1 MKSVGR
7 SIYAANLL
15 RIASSLADEA
25 PLMSYELSSSTR
37 RIVGDDVRVSVVNPG
52 MKTFEEYVGQMVV
65 VLKSLSQE
73 LEKSLQDL
81 DTAKEF
87 AKFFTGQLV
96 EEEELQELLNKAQK
110 LGKVASRYKIAG
122 FKDWFKDVTKFFR
135 QENDEAEK
143 AGMQPTYQLD
153 DSTMD
158 DFVEGSVEWTDASYY
173 IEQEFKENREFFDGA
188 NQVLKDMEALRK
200 APTAEAV
207 ESILERVKRYIR
219 TGENILRGFRKHLLE
234 PSSKVDLGDDSEKE
248 KSISKPSS
256 DPLWNLESTVEHY
269 VDVLRDNLGDEK
281 KTLSLLKELFGKV
294 KPALSD
300 GGRGELGL
308 AARTAAQRRILP
320 VLIRLAHSR
329 PQSRPVL
336 MPIIRQATGR

>member
-1 MKSVGR
+1 MKSVGK
-7 SIYAANLL
+7 SVYAANLL
-15 RIASSLADEA
+15 RIASSIADES
-25 PLMSYELSSSTR
+25 PYISYELSSSTR
-37 RIVGDDVRVSVVNPG
+37 RLVGDGVRISVVNPG
-52 MKTFEEYVGQMVV
+52 MKTFEEYVDQMVV

-207 ESILERVKRYIR
+207 ESILDRVKRYVR
-219 TGENILRGFRKHLLE
+219 SGENILKGFRKHLLE
-234 PSSKVDLGDDSEKE
+234 PSSKIDLGDDSEE
-248 KSISKPSS
+248 KSKSKPSS

-300 GGRGELGL
+300 GQGELGL
-308 AARTAAQRRILP
+308 AARMAAQRRVLP

-329 PQSRPVL
+329 PSSRPVL